1 MGKIKYLTLY
11 IHIVLNNKKGI
22 VSLVHV
28 TVDIMIV
35 FVREKIILFRFGRMA
50 KRERT
55 WNTKRDEQKTSRLS
69 YNHIL
74 WPEGLTGFIFKQLYT
89 PR

>member
-1 MGKIKYLTLY
+1 MKDLTLY

-22 VSLVHV
+22 VSLVRV
-28 TVDIMIV
+28 AIDIMMV

-50 KRERT
+50 KKKCERT
-55 WNTKRDEQKTSRLS
+55 WNTKRDEQKTFRLS
-69 YNHIL
+69 YNHVL
-74 WPEGLTGFIFKQLYT
+74 WPEGLTGFIFKQPYT